1 MNLFHVLL
9 APIAIYV
16 IIINEQTA
24 SGDILEG
31 TWILGSSPWMV

>member
-1 MNLFHVLL
+1 MFCL
-9 APIAIYV
+9 PPQIRYV